1 MSLTKLETNL
11 NIIKSLPNKPTLEA
25 DELKKKFDEA
35 SNLIKEYINDTL
47 LEEIEKS
54 IKDSKIKI
62 EDSLTSDDTN
72 KALSAKQGK
81 ELKEITDKKQ
91 NKILVGTDLPT
102 GGENGDIYIQY
113 FE

>member
-11 NIIKSLPNKPTLEA
+11 NIIQSLPNKPTLEA

-35 SNLIKEYINDTL
+35 PNAIKKYINDILIGDIETDIKNSKI
-47 LEEIEKS
+47 EIENN
-54 IKDSKIKI
+54 
-62 EDSLTSDDTN
+62 LTSDDVN

-81 ELKEITDKKQ
+81 ELKEIADKKQ
-91 NKILVGTDLPT
+91 KKILIGTDLPT

-113 FE
+113 FD